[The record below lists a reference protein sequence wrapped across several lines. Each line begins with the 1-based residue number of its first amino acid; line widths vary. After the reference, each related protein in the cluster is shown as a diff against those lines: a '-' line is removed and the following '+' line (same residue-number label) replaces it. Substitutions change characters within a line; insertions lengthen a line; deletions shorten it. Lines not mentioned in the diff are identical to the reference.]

1 MTGESLYS
9 KYKGSVVK
17 FVAMASQTEIELSQ
31 QIVGEQLSGVTFVM
45 DYLQLQFNPLP
56 IINAYTPVAVSV
68 AGKTYVSGDDQFRN
82 RLCEQI
88 TKIVKSV
95 LIKSE
100 EAFLITFEDESAI
113 SLSLKL
119 SDYVGPEAV
128 EFQGREKVWV
138 VM

>member
-1 MTGESLYS
+1 MVSRRD
-9 KYKGSVVK
+9 
-17 FVAMASQTEIELSQ
+17 IELSQ

-45 DYLQLQFNPLP
+45 DYLQLQFNPPP
-56 IINAYTPVAVSV
+56 IINAYTPVTVSV
-68 AGKTYVSGDDQFRN
+68 AGKSFVSGDDQFRN

-95 LIKSE
+95 DIKSE

-113 SLSLKL
+113 SLSLKT

-128 EFQGREKVWV
+128 DFHGRKNLWMVI
-138 VM
+138 